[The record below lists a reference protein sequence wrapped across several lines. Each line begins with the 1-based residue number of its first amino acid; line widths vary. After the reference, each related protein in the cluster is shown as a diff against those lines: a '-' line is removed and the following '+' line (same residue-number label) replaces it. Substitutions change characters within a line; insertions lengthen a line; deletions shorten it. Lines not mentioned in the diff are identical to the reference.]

1 MIPDEIIEQV
11 TTDSINGVLRLISY
25 VRDQIT
31 DQPDYSEREHEV
43 SLEAFALV
51 SSLHEAD
58 MIHTDVF
65 EPELDGN
72 MQDACMK
79 IWQYLKLVETQ
90 LSAQAS
96 GRRLQSLK
104 EKFTVAITNGFAY
117 EFTEGDIKR
126 VQELINELRDELT
139 KESRLDENHKRR
151 LMRRLEALQKELHK
165 KVSDL
170 DNFYGLLGAFGVAA
184 GKLGTD
190 AKPLVDRVK
199 EIVGIAWKSEA
210 RAEQL
215 SSSAENPLLGS
226 DAEPPAL
233 S

>member
-1 MIPDEIIEQV
+1 MIPDQIIEHV
-11 TTDSINGVLRLISY
+11 TTDSVEGVLRLISFAG
-25 VRDQIT
+25 DQMSDRQGFT
-31 DQPDYSEREHEV
+31 DEDHEV
-43 SLEAFALV
+43 LLEAFALV
-51 SSLHEAD
+51 SSLREAD
-58 MIHTDVF
+58 MIYIDVY

-72 MQDACMK
+72 VQTSCAR
-79 IWQYLKLVETQ
+79 IWEYLNLVAEQ
-90 LSAQAS
+90 LNAQAS
-96 GRRLQSLK
+96 VLRLKNLK
-104 EKFTVAITNGFAY
+104 QKFTVAITNGFAY

-126 VQELINELRDELT
+126 VQDLINELRDELA
-139 KESRLDENHKRR
+139 KESRLDESHKRR
-151 LMRRLEALQKELHK
+151 LMKRLEALQRELHK

-170 DNFYGLLGAFGVAA
+170 DHFYGLLGGFGVAA

-199 EIVGIAWKSEA
+199 EIVNIAWKAEA